1 MAEPQDVTYWSYVEL
16 IASSSSQCGLAG
28 IPDDRRVSV
37 VLGDVA
43 PNSYQIGIGALMSQA
58 LSRARSS
65 AGFGLRE
72 RYRTVIRAQPKEC
85 PESLAL
91 FWLSGAP
98 ARHWLKR

>member
-58 LSRARSS
+58 PQPSPQLGRHASVCASDTAQSS
-65 AGFGLRE
+65 ALSPSN
-72 RYRTVIRAQPKEC
+72 VQ
-85 PESLAL
+85 SL
-91 FWLSGAP
+91 
-98 ARHWLKR
+98 